1 MNEYK
6 QPVNISENIDIQ
18 PLGGQVPS
26 RKSPQKT
33 SAGQNGLETIGIQVP
48 SRKTP
53 QKASAGRN
61 GQETSDGRKWY
72 ALKVH
77 FNRIAPVLE
86 YLEGKRERDLEG
98 ERGKDLEGECGVRC
112 FVPMHTVE
120 KYTGGKLEYSREQLV
135 KSLLFVQ
142 CTPETLS
149 RTRAKFSG
157 QLTPY
162 YDSVEGK
169 YLVIPDRQMD
179 AFIALCDF
187 KDSGLEYLGQDEGK
201 YHLGDRVRVTEGVFK
216 GLEGHIKRIRH
227 DRRLVVT
234 IDGIAAFATGFIPP
248 AFLEVIGEDGRNNR
262 P

>member
-18 PLGGQVPS
+18 PFGGQVPS

-33 SAGQNGLETIGIQVP
+33 SAGQNGLETIGDQVP

-53 QKASAGRN
+53 QKASVERN
-61 GQETSDGRKWY
+61 GQETPDGRKWY

-98 ERGKDLEGECGVRC
+98 EGDVRC

-169 YLVIPDRQMD
+169 YLVIPDRQME

-201 YHLGDRVRVTEGVFK
+201 YHLGDKVRVTEGVFK

-248 AFLEVIGEDGRNNR
+248 AFLEVIGQNERK
-262 P
+262 

>member
-6 QPVNISENIDIQ
+6 LPVNISENIDIQ
-18 PLGGQVPS
+18 PLGVQVSS
-26 RKSPQKT
+26 RKSPQKA
-33 SAGQNGLETIGIQVP
+33 SAGHNGLETIGGQVT

-53 QKASAGRN
+53 QKASVGRN
-61 GQETSDGRKWY
+61 GQESPDGRKWY

-86 YLEGKRERDLEG
+86 YLEG
-98 ERGKDLEGECGVRC
+98 ERGKDLEGECDVRC

-169 YLVIPDRQMD
+169 YLVIPDRQME

-201 YHLGDRVRVTEGVFK
+201 YHLGDKVRVTEGVFK

>member
-6 QPVNISENIDIQ
+6 LPVNISENIDIQ
-18 PLGGQVPS
+18 PLGVQVPS
-26 RKSPQKT
+26 RKTPQKT
-33 SAGQNGLETIGIQVP
+33 SAGQNGLETIGVQVP

-53 QKASAGRN
+53 QKASVGRN
-61 GQETSDGRKWY
+61 GQETPDCRKWY

-98 ERGKDLEGECGVRC
+98 KRERDLEGESGVRC

-201 YHLGDRVRVTEGVFK
+201 YHLGDKVRVTEGVFK